1 MPMVHRRGD
10 KQKRRLEKRPPVN
23 AKQNFLQKRFE
34 VSRNNTR
41 WLVKLLERSRAV
53 SWSESFCPICL
64 SRETESRHKGS
75 GLREILILST
85 SGQRTFDP
93 LDLWTKGLRD
103 IRTWVRRQQ
112 GQPRK
117 SSETVGKKPAIRAS
131 SFTGIR
137 TRTLIGPFQDCSV
150 AKRR

>member
-1 MPMVHRRGD
+1 MVHRRGD
-10 KQKRRLEKRPPVN
+10 KQKRRLENRPPVN

-41 WLVKLLERSRAV
+41 WLVNTARAFEGGELV
-53 SWSESFCPICL
+53 RIFLPDLSIARNRKPAQRIWSPRDSDP
-64 SRETESRHKGS
+64 
-75 GLREILILST
+75 ST

-117 SSETVGKKPAIRAS
+117 SSETVGKKPAIRTS

-137 TRTLIGPFQDCSV
+137 TRTLIGPFQDCSA